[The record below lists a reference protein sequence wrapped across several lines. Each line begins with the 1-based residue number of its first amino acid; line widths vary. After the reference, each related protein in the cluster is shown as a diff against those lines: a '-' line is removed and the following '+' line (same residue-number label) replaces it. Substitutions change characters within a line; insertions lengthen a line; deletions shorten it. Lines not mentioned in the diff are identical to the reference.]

1 MTKQRLGEPLEM
13 PLSLGWRAGD
23 LVFTSGQV
31 PQDASGRF
39 LGGTIEEQTRAT
51 LGRIEMIL
59 RLADCTLADVV
70 KTTVWLADA
79 RDFAR
84 FNRTYAEFFP
94 KDPPARSTVEA
105 RLMVDCKIEIEAVA
119 YKPLPGAG

>member
-1 MTKQRLGEPLEM
+1 MTKQRLGEPLAL

-23 LVFTSGQV
+23 FVFTSGQV
-31 PQDASGRF
+31 PQDEQGRF
-39 LGGTIEEQTRAT
+39 LDGAIEEQTRAT
-51 LGRIEMIL
+51 MRRIEMIL
-59 RLADCTLADVV
+59 KLADCTLADVV

-84 FNRTYAEFFP
+84 FNATYAEFFP

-119 YKPLPGAG
+119 YKPLGNAG

>member
-1 MTKQRLGEPLEM
+1 MTKQHLGEPLEL

-31 PQDASGRF
+31 PQDAGGRF

-59 RLADCTLADVV
+59 GLADCTLADVV

-94 KDPPARSTVEA
+94 NDPPARSTVEA

-119 YKPLPGAG
+119 YKPLPRAG

>member
-1 MTKQRLGEPLEM
+1 MTKKRLGEPLSI

-23 LVFTSGQV
+23 FVFTSGQV
-31 PQDASGRF
+31 PQDEQGRF

-51 LGRIEMIL
+51 LKRIEMIL
-59 RLADCTLADVV
+59 GLAGCTLADVV

-79 RDFAR
+79 RDFGR
-84 FNRTYAEFFP
+84 FNSTYAEFFP

-119 YKPLPGAG
+119 YKPVTDAA